1 MFEIGNRVR
10 IKPEWR
16 DRPDE
21 HERVYT
27 VVAVNDKTQR
37 CFIRLSKCGLP
48 FVPTELVSFE
58 MIEKI

>member
-10 IKPEWR
+10 IKSEWCYTAS
-16 DRPDE
+16 E
-21 HERVYT
+21 HEQVYT

-37 CFIRLSKCGLP
+37 CFIRLSECGLP